1 MLQDNQKIVRSKED
15 ERRLNKEIF
24 EEIKRLL
31 RLRQGKNLIGSC
43 LVIFSVIFLR
53 VKYHLN
59 GAACYSSI
67 KDSALLMDFLTSKA
81 SFLVS
86 RSVCFG
92 TASVTTLT

>member
-31 RLRQGKNLIGSC
+31 RLRQRKNLIGSY

-53 VKYHLN
+53 VRHLN
-59 GAACYSSI
+59 GAAYVIHLSGI
-67 KDSALLMDFLTSKA
+67 LLS
-81 SFLVS
+81 
-86 RSVCFG
+86 
-92 TASVTTLT
+92 